1 MSFKSI
7 TPANEPCKI
16 DRVVKDLFGAKKIRL
31 NNAQTG
37 IFLGKTKMVENY
49 SLRGTKKRLKAP
61 AKIFVNTDI
70 LFTKAMQSRE
80 LNQPTAY
87 QGLSVH
93 EVVYWGE
100 LGQFYYREE
109 AAKAKANA
117 KANAKAA
124 AAAAAAAAA
133 EAKAS

>member
-1 MSFKSI
+1 MIFKSI
-7 TPANEPCKI
+7 TPANEPCTI
-16 DRVVKDLFGAKKIRL
+16 DRVIKDLFGARKARL

-37 IFLGKTKMVENY
+37 IFLGRTKKVENY
-49 SLRGTKKRLKAP
+49 SLRGTKKKLKTP
-61 AKIFVNTDI
+61 VTIYCNTDL
-70 LFTKAMQSRE
+70 LFTKTMQSRE
-80 LNQPTAY
+80 LKQPTAY
-87 QGLSVH
+87 EGLSVH

-100 LGQFYYREE
+100 LSKFHYREE

-124 AAAAAAAAA
+124 AAAAAAAA